1 MSLKY
6 PWVCLE
12 EEVTP
17 WLLIRTTAGCATDV
31 SLRAAEQWQMLFHK
45 RCSGPIENKSSHKR
59 DVCHPQRMVLTCAQQ
74 SQKSGIQP
82 GHMNAWDQGEKTEV
96 TARVVRNRLTALY
109 RTKS

>member
-59 DVCHPQRMVLTCAQQ
+59 RLPSTKNGPYLCTAV
-74 SQKSGIQP
+74 
-82 GHMNAWDQGEKTEV
+82 TEV
-96 TARVVRNRLTALY
+96 RRPARAHECMGSRRKDGSHSQGRKEQTDSTL
-109 RTKS
+109 